1 MKKTAI
7 LIAFLSS
14 NAFADDL
21 APLSIFGGQ
30 AESEIAGSAT
40 YIGDDELKK
49 SGYTDTE
56 RIMGRVPGV
65 FSQTEDGLGLRTNI
79 GMRGANP
86 NRTTK
91 INITEDGI
99 LQGPATYSNSSMYF
113 FPDVGDSEGIE
124 VLKGAAAIGNGP
136 RTTSGAINYI
146 SRSVPT
152 QGTKGYINQ
161 TAGDE
166 GYLRN
171 HAYYGAAMG
180 NLSFVVESHKTSYDG
195 HKDIE
200 NALLGNDTNTGFRKN
215 SDLFK
220 LRYTMPS
227 SYMELSSQNTSETS
241 HASYIGQTRTDFNT
255 NPYQRYNISSK
266 DKMDNDYHRYIFT
279 YGMDLGPSS
288 SLVTKIYK
296 AKYSRNWK
304 KVGEMKVSSDGT
316 SSGTMTTVKL
326 SKIDWETN
334 CAADSGTELRAC
346 NIITNGTAMVDGE
359 TIKRSLGH
367 RDYGMYGYDLRY
379 NTIMGAHDI
388 TVGYRSHRD
397 YRDRKDSGISE
408 QYTLTNRG
416 TNGRMY
422 MLSQDLVGT
431 DGNDD
436 FASADSLSII
446 DRIAHGDFVTTLG
459 LRHEDVDYWES
470 TDGTPGTPRSNSETM
485 MAISTVYNMGMGK
498 SAFAAYSQGYMPT
511 GVSSA
516 LPEESDN
523 YEIGYRSIGAN
534 SHMEIVGFYTDYDNL
549 NETCN
554 ISSGCADSSN
564 EEKSAG
570 EAHATGIEFLYR
582 VNNLSAGPQMKGAE
596 NSGSGVRYP
605 MILAITLQE
614 AEHDVTTDTSFQK
627 GNRIKYTPEQIY
639 YISLGMETNS
649 WDMNIS
655 AKYNDDVANTGANNA
670 IMTDSAWIYDFRSG
684 MNLDGMGLPGARAFF
699 NVDNLFD
706 ETYIASAHNY
716 GVRPNKPQTVMAG
729 VSFDF

>member
-30 AESEIAGSAT
+30 VESEIAGSAT

-91 INITEDGI
+91 INVTEDGI
-99 LQGPATYSNSSMYF
+99 LQGPAVYSNASMYF
-113 FPDVGDSEGIE
+113 YPDSGDAEGIE

-152 QGTKGYINQ
+152 EGSKGYFNQ
-161 TAGDE
+161 TFGDE

-171 HAYYGAAMG
+171 HAYYGQAMG
-180 NLSFVVESHKTSYDG
+180 NLSFVVESHKTAYDG
-195 HKDIE
+195 HKEID
-200 NALLGNDTNTGFRKN
+200 AGAGNEDNTGFRKN

-220 LRYTMPS
+220 IRYTMPS
-227 SYMELSSQNTSETS
+227 SYMEFSSQNTSETS
-241 HASYIGQTRTDFNT
+241 HASYIGLTRADFAVNE
-255 NPYQRYNISSK
+255 NRRYSISSQ

-279 YGMDLGPSS
+279 YGMDLSPTS
-288 SLVTKIYK
+288 SLIAKIYK

-304 KVGEMKVSSDGT
+304 KVGEMTVATNGVANTDTG
-316 SSGTMTTVKL
+316 TVKM
-326 SKIDWETN
+326 SAIDWTTN
-334 CAADSGTELRAC
+334 CAADSGRELRAC
-346 NIITNGTAMVDGE
+346 NIVTNGTAMVDGE
-359 TIKRSLGH
+359 SIKRSLGH
-367 RDYGMYGYDLRY
+367 RDYGMYGYDMRY
-379 NTIMGAHDI
+379 NTVMGAHDI
-388 TVGYRSHRD
+388 TIGFRSHRD

-408 QYTLTNRG
+408 TFTLGSNNTMHRIAHDHSG
-416 TNGRMY
+416 T
-422 MLSQDLVGT
+422 S
-431 DGNDD
+431 GNDD
-436 FASADSLSII
+436 YASAESLSII
-446 DRIAHGDFVTTLG
+446 DRISHGNFVTTLG
-459 LRHEDVDYWES
+459 LRYEDVDYWE
-470 TDGTPGTPRSNSETM
+470 TTNGVLGTPRDNSETM
-485 MAISTVYNMGMGK
+485 IAASTVYDMGNGK
-498 SAFAAYSQGYMPT
+498 SAFAGYSQGYMPT

-523 YEIGYRSIGAN
+523 YEIGYRSITAN
-534 SHMEIVGFYTDYDNL
+534 SHMEIVAFLTDYENL

-554 ISSGCADSSN
+554 ASAGCTVGTNDQ
-564 EEKSAG
+564 KSTG
-570 EAHATGIEFLYR
+570 EAHAQGVEFLYR
-582 VNNLSAGPQMKGAE
+582 VNNLFAAPQMKGAADT
-596 NSGSGVRYP
+596 GSGVRYP
-605 MILAITLQE
+605 MILAVTLQE
-614 AEHDVTTDTSFQK
+614 AEHDATTDTKFID
-627 GNRIKYTPEQIY
+627 GNRIKYTPEEIY
-639 YISLGMETNS
+639 YLSLGMETNS

-655 AKYNDDVANTGANNA
+655 AKYNDDVKDTGANNA
-670 IMTDSAWIYDFRSG
+670 VSTESAWIYDFRSG
-684 MNLDGMGLPGARAFF
+684 MSLDGMGMQGARAFF

-706 ETYIASAHNY
+706 KSYIASAHNY

-729 VSFDF
+729 ISFDF